1 MSQLAPGTIFAKDYR
16 VIRPL
21 AEGGMGAVY
30 VAEQLST
37 GKERALKV
45 LLPRVV
51 DDPRNRESFAL
62 EARVGSKV
70 ESDHVVEVVGAGVD
84 EASGSPWLA
93 MELLKGESLWERVTR
108 RGPLARDEAAT
119 LFDQLGDAL
128 SKAHRAGVVH
138 RDLKPENLFVADAR
152 IKGVPFVLKVLDF
165 GIARLIAHDRT
176 AATSTRAIG
185 SPLWLAPEQTQTGA
199 KLRPSTD
206 VWAVGLLAFWSL
218 TGRPFW
224 LAANAEEFN
233 LTALLMEVAVHAIPA
248 ASERAAALGVGASLP
263 EGFDAWFS
271 RCVVRDPDARF
282 ADAGGAIP
290 ALVSLLSAPPREVA
304 PTATATAT
312 ATGAR
317 TEAFSGV
324 VRAAPTEAVP
334 AFTARGGAST
344 DPVAMGRG
352 APRAHPSPE
361 APSDRAGYV
370 VPLVLGI
377 LTVGALGVWAMQR
390 RPQAVAASDTVAV
403 APPAPV
409 EPAAPAAQAEP
420 SPSDRI
426 SARHLLVMYQGS
438 ARAPITVT
446 RSRDE
451 ARARAEEARRLA
463 LAGRNFAAL
472 VREFSDEPGAGQ
484 RGGDLGRFGR
494 GMMVP
499 AFERAAFAL
508 APDEISPVIET
519 EFGFHVIQRTD
530 APRPSSAGDPVEAVV
545 REPTSPDPR
554 GGRFTLADA
563 TAGLEG
569 SGPLVATIVTSM
581 GTFRCTL
588 LDIVAPL
595 AVANFTGLA
604 RGLREFWDPVAGR
617 WARRP
622 FYDGSIFHRVIP
634 DFMIQGGDLLRSG
647 VGGTGYEFADENTR
661 PHDAAGLLCMANHGP
676 NTNGGQFFITESA
689 KPHLDGS
696 YSIFG
701 RCDPTDLVGRIAR
714 VGRDA
719 SDRPQRPV
727 FIERVTVT
735 REP

>member
-1 MSQLAPGTIFAKDYR
+1 MSQLAPGTVFAKDYR

-62 EARVGSKV
+62 EARVGSKI

-93 MELLKGESLWERVTR
+93 MELLKGESLWDRVTR

-176 AATSTRAIG
+176 AATATRAIG

-248 ASERAAALGVGASLP
+248 ATERAAVLGVSGSLP

-282 ADAGGAIP
+282 SDAGGAIP
-290 ALVSLLSAPPREVA
+290 ALVSLLSAPPTVVA
-304 PTATATAT
+304 PTLMEML
-312 ATGAR
+312 AR
-317 TEAFSGV
+317 TETRSGV
-324 VRAAPTEAVP
+324 VRVAPTETVP
-334 AFTARGGAST
+334 AFMARGGAST

-352 APRAHPSPE
+352 TPRAHPSPE
-361 APSDRAGYV
+361 APSDRAGYL

-377 LTVGALGVWAMQR
+377 LTVGAVGVWAIQK
-390 RPQAVAASDTVAV
+390 RPQASATPEASTE
-403 APPAPV
+403 APQ
-409 EPAAPAAQAEP
+409 EIAAPAVP
-420 SPSDRI
+420 VPSDRI

-438 ARAPITVT
+438 ARAPTTVT
-446 RSRDE
+446 RTRDE

-463 LAGRNFAAL
+463 VAGRDFAML
-472 VREFSDEPGAGQ
+472 VREFSDEPGAGS

-508 APDEISPVIET
+508 SPAEISPVIET

-530 APRPSSAGDPVEAVV
+530 EAPPSSAGDPVQAVAM
-545 REPTSPDPR
+545 EPTSPDPR
-554 GGRFTLADA
+554 GGRFTLSDA
-563 TAGLEG
+563 TEGLGG
-569 SGPLVATIVTSM
+569 SGPLTASIVTSM

-588 LDIVAPL
+588 LDAVAPL
-595 AVANFTGLA
+595 TVANFTGLA
-604 RGLREFWDPVAGR
+604 RGLRDFWDPVAR
-617 WARRP
+617 QWARRP

-634 DFMIQGGDLLRSG
+634 EFMIQGGDLLRSG
-647 VGGTGYEFADENTR
+647 IGGTGYEFADENTR
-661 PHDAAGLLCMANHGP
+661 PHDAAGLLCMANRGP

-689 KPHLDGS
+689 RPHLDGS

-701 RCDPTDLVGRIAR
+701 RCTPTALVGRIAR
-714 VGRDA
+714 VERDA
-719 SDRPQRPV
+719 SDRPRRPI

>member
-93 MELLKGESLWERVTR
+93 MELLKGESLWARVTR

-138 RDLKPENLFVADAR
+138 RDLKPENLFVAEAR

-206 VWAVGLLAFWSL
+206 VWALGLLAFWSL

-233 LTALLMEVAVHAIPA
+233 LTALLMEVAVHVIPA
-248 ASERAAALGVGASLP
+248 ATERAAALGVGGSLP

-271 RCVVRDPDARF
+271 RCVVRDPEARF

-290 ALVSLLSAPPREVA
+290 ALVSLLSAPSREVA
-304 PTATATAT
+304 PTVTATSS
-312 ATGAR
+312 R

-324 VRAAPTEAVP
+324 VRVAPTEAVP
-334 AFTARGGAST
+334 AFMARGGAST

-361 APSDRAGYV
+361 TPNDRTGYL

-377 LTVGALGVWAMQR
+377 LTVGALGVWAIQKR
-390 RPQAVAASDTVAV
+390 QQTSAASDPVAEAPQEIAAPV
-403 APPAPV
+403 APTAPS
-409 EPAAPAAQAEP
+409 EPE
-420 SPSDRI
+420 RI
-426 SARHLLVMYQGS
+426 SARHLLVMYQGA
-438 ARAPITVT
+438 ARAPTTVT
-446 RSRDE
+446 RTRDE
-451 ARARAEEARRLA
+451 ARARAGEARRLA
-463 LAGRNFAAL
+463 VAGRDFAML

-508 APDEISPVIET
+508 SRDEISPVIET

-530 APRPSSAGDPVEAVV
+530 AALPSSAGDRVEAVAMV
-545 REPTSPDPR
+545 PTSPDPR
-554 GGRFTLADA
+554 GGRFTLSDA
-563 TAGLEG
+563 TEGIGG
-569 SGPLVATIVTSM
+569 SGALIASIVTSM

-588 LDIVAPL
+588 LDAEAPTT
-595 AVANFTGLA
+595 VANFTGLA
-604 RGLREFWDPVAGR
+604 RGLRDFWDPVARR

-647 VGGTGYEFADENTR
+647 VGGTGYEFTDENTR
-661 PHDAAGLLCMANHGP
+661 PHDAAGLLCMANRGP

-689 KPHLDGS
+689 KPYLDGS

-701 RCDPTDLVGRIAR
+701 RCTPTELVGRIAR
-714 VGRDA
+714 VERDA
-719 SDRPQRPV
+719 TDRPRSPI